1 MWLKKKRYRDLGIET
16 YPDCFG
22 VGTASTVLHIFETRR
37 PFHKAP
43 LDFYIVGASLDVLD
57 KDTRMNACF
66 AIQDGKRTLQATSG
80 RRVYLYKT
88 MTSARAKY
96 EALCKAA
103 RAELAANIAKRNAIA
118 AKARAGDL
126 GAALELGLDW

>member
-1 MWLKKKRYRDLGIET
+1 MWLKRKHYRDSGIET
-16 YPDCFG
+16 FPGCYNT
-22 VGTASTVLHIFETRR
+22 GTAPTVLHMFENRW

-57 KDTRMNACF
+57 KGTRMNACF
-66 AIQDGKRTLQATSG
+66 AVQDGKRTLQATSG
-80 RRVYLYKT
+80 RQVYLYKT
-88 MTSARAKY
+88 MPSARAKY

-103 RAELAANIAKRNAIA
+103 RNELSANIAKRNAIA